1 MLPTLQMEMKRA
13 RRPRSGEDSAS
24 QALGCGNEGETDG
37 EAGGG
42 NGGRGGEL
50 GEETGDKERGDSSNS
65 PSRLAVQGK
74 GWEELRRD
82 AAVVIWME
90 IKNYHAEPSK
100 FARWD
105 VTGQGTGSR
114 MSKDGRLDRSIK
126 RQEKYCEAGMGA
138 LRCFNIIDARGRR
151 RPWLGVGDNEREKEM
166 RTKKERRASARGA
179 CAFRVCE

>member
-1 MLPTLQMEMKRA
+1 MEMKRA

-24 QALGCGNEGETDG
+24 QALGCGNEGEADG

-82 AAVVIWME
+82 AEVVIWME
-90 IKNYHAEPSK
+90 IKKLPRRAEQICEVG
-100 FARWD
+100 RD
-105 VTGQGTGSR
+105 GTRDGQQ
-114 MSKDGRLDRSIK
+114 DE
-126 RQEKYCEAGMGA
+126 Q
-138 LRCFNIIDARGRR
+138 
-151 RPWLGVGDNEREKEM
+151 
-166 RTKKERRASARGA
+166 RRASRQVDKTSREILRGRDGCSA
-179 CAFRVCE
+179 LF